1 VPRISSTILLLS
13 LCTSGCAYK
22 IGSGLVRG
30 MLEEAGGQ
38 GQSDGVEEVGDQ
50 VLERAL
56 LVELGHQLGAGLSS
70 GATDITP
77 EQREALERTID
88 GLLATATR
96 RTGKGL
102 RNEVSPELRNMVN
115 SAIIQSLSDGLRGEL
130 GDSMEETV
138 DRVISSAVDALRV
151 SLNDEGTKFAVS
163 DLIRDSVYYAM
174 REGHGGTPSVGETLK
189 FTIEE
194 DVLTPLETTVGGIT
208 EGVAYQ
214 VGASAQRTEQLL
226 RAIIGGLILV
236 IGMFLVAYV
245 VRGRQL
251 RREAET
257 RLKAEAGLRS
267 LDVALEVLDE
277 DTRAEILH
285 KLHEHEKY
293 AEAELKAQDEAEAL
307 GLPRPPSAV
316 KRDDPPD

>member
-1 VPRISSTILLLS
+1 MPRLFPILVVLS
-13 LCTSGCAYK
+13 LSSSGCAYK
-22 IGSGLVRG
+22 VGSGLVRG

-70 GATDITP
+70 GATDVTP

-88 GLLATATR
+88 GLLSTASR

-115 SAIIQSLSDGLRGEL
+115 SAIVQALSDGLRGEL

-138 DRVISSAVDALRV
+138 DRVISRAVESLR
-151 SLNDEGTKFAVS
+151 SNIDDQGTKFAVS
-163 DLIRDSVYYAM
+163 DMIRDAVYYAM

-189 FTIEE
+189 FTLEE
-194 DVLTPLETTVGGIT
+194 DVLDPLSNTVGGIT

-236 IGMFLVAYV
+236 IGLFLVAYV

-251 RREAET
+251 RREAVT

-267 LDVALEVLDE
+267 LDAALETLDE
-277 DTRAEILH
+277 QSRAEILH
-285 KLHEHEKY
+285 KLHEYEQV
-293 AEAELKAQDEAEAL
+293 AEAALKAKEEAL
-307 GLPRPPSAV
+307 DRPGTSEVPRPP
-316 KRDDPPD
+316 DEL